1 MTRYETQVERLVFK
15 LRNSATPVPGFI
27 MGLSGT
33 DSLVAF
39 CMLYEAM
46 GILDKRH
53 RVRGIHYVTLGN
65 NEGRKPDFFEREAL
79 PWLRSKYP
87 WANIEIQVPV
97 GGNQDPQRWADLQLR
112 ALHEIA
118 LDKNGRVRC
127 RVLDPEERFWV
138 SGTTNFTEYELGKY
152 SIFSQ
157 AVSIQ
162 PLATMRKT
170 QVLVALEELGAP
182 REVIDSAYLP
192 DCFCGREELAATN
205 LEVIDD
211 ILDFQANVTMADPV
225 ILPQLF
231 DYIRTTKRENGWKSR
246 APYKV

>member
-1 MTRYETQVERLVFK
+1 MTRYEKQRDRLIYK
-15 LRNSATPVPGFI
+15 LRNSATPIPGFI

-39 CMLYEAM
+39 CLLYEAM
-46 GILDKRH
+46 GELDMRH

-65 NEGRKPDFFEREAL
+65 NEGRKSDFFEREAL
-79 PWLRSKYP
+79 PWLRGKYP
-87 WANIEIQVPV
+87 WANIEVAVPV

-118 LDKNGRVRC
+118 IDDNGRVRC
-127 RVLDPEERFWV
+127 RVLDPAERYWV
-138 SGTTNFTEYELGKY
+138 SGTTNRTEYDLGKY
-152 SIFSQ
+152 SVFSQ

-162 PLATMRKT
+162 PLSSMNKT

-192 DCFCGREELAATN
+192 DCFCGREELSATN

-211 ILDFQANVTMADPV
+211 IIDFQSNITCIEPDLASKL
-225 ILPQLF
+225 I
-231 DYIRTTKRENGWKSR
+231 DYVRQTRKENGWKVR